1 MSELLAHIY
10 NSIDESCRVKQELR
24 TACAEEIITAARW
37 MAGTIKKGGRILA
50 CGNGGSAADSQHLA
64 AELVGRFKT
73 DRKPLPA
80 IALTTDT
87 SIITSI
93 ANDYGY
99 DQIFAR
105 QVEAHGTKKD
115 LLIIYTT
122 SGNSQNVIEAAKTAK
137 KIGMKTIGITGSGG
151 GKLKRHADLLIA
163 VLATSTP
170 RIQEAH
176 TTISHILCELVERL
190 LNLTLKD

>member
-1 MSELLAHIY
+1 MFAILQ

-24 TACAEEIITAARW
+24 AACAEEIITAAKL

-99 DQIFAR
+99 DHIFSR
-105 QVEAHGTKKD
+105 QVAAHGTKKD

-122 SGNSQNVIEAAKTAK
+122 SGNSPNVIEAAKTAK
-137 KIGMKTIGITGSGG
+137 KIGMKTIGITGCGG
-151 GKLKRHADLLIA
+151 
-163 VLATSTP
+163 
-170 RIQEAH
+170 
-176 TTISHILCELVERL
+176 
-190 LNLTLKD
+190 